1 MTNTIL
7 LALIAASLLW
17 GLVLRDPV
25 TTWRRMRAQRRRV
38 LSGAVPTADAVTFD
52 APAPEPTSMQFL
64 LCDSKGHVEHEIAF
78 HGTDA
83 PETYSYGGK
92 TYQQEKRRHG
102 KDAVESDVIWE
113 YRR

>member
-17 GLVLRDPV
+17 ALVLRDPV

-38 LSGAVPTADAVTFD
+38 LSGAVPIGDAVTFD
-52 APAPEPTSMQFL
+52 PPAPEPTSMQFL

-83 PETYSYGGK
+83 PESYSYGG
-92 TYQQEKRRHG
+92 EKEQPG
-102 KDAVESDVIWE
+102 KNTDGGKA
-113 YRR
+113 R